1 MRRGGPTRV
10 TKSGGGRI
18 TQEVFEGSK
27 QGRTTSRLR
36 IFQYTIAK
44 PESHSLENEGR
55 SRARSVDCNQRL
67 SQNLLARNNHY
78 HSLASQSRVLNSS
91 HSVQITMASAF
102 LQASAADLQML
113 TWGLIGSAGIA
124 P

>member
-1 MRRGGPTRV
+1 LKVTVNQNKQAGGIPT
-10 TKSGGGRI
+10 T
-18 TQEVFEGSK
+18 EV
-27 QGRTTSRLR
+27 
-36 IFQYTIAK
+36 AK
-44 PESHSLENEGR
+44 LESHSLENEGR

-67 SQNLLARNNHY
+67 FPNLLARDNKH